1 MRKHWI
7 HALAIVAVVTF
18 SAAARAADEP
28 VAEKGGKKSEER
40 RSELFDKL
48 DANHDGQITAD
59 EVPEEQRR
67 LFNRLLRQNDG
78 DHDGKLSRA
87 EFLGAKDDVPPAN
100 ADAKSSENSPNDRR
114 PEVTPGQRPLGGGMG
129 PGQFGSGQFMMGIAL
144 LHALDTNGDG
154 VLDASEIAAATAS
167 LKKLDTN
174 SDGEISRDELRAAVP
189 PAMMEN
195 LRAGLPGTGGGAP
208 GGNPEAAMARLMTQF
223 DTNKDGKLEKSE
235 LPPRLQ
241 EQFDELDRNHDG
253 SLDENETRAI
263 LPRLIRRMENGNQQA
278 GKDGALRRRLEG
290 AAEKKAD
297 EK

>member
-1 MRKHWI
+1 MRQHWT
-7 HALAIVAVVTF
+7 AVLTIVAIIMF
-18 SAAARAADEP
+18 SAAARAADDAT
-28 VAEKGGKKSEER
+28 AENGSKKAEGR

-48 DANHDGQITAD
+48 DANHDGQITSD

-67 LFNRLLRQNDG
+67 LFNRLLRQG
-78 DHDGKLSRA
+78 DSNHDGKLSRA
-87 EFLGAKDDVPPAN
+87 EFLGAKDDAPPAN
-100 ADAKSSENSPNDRR
+100 ADAKPAETSPGDRR
-114 PEVTPGQRPLGGGMG
+114 PEAGTGPRPFGGPGGGAG
-129 PGQFGSGQFMMGIAL
+129 GAGNGQFGGGQFMMGIAL

-154 VLDASEIAAATAS
+154 VLDASEIAAAAAS

-174 SDGEISRDELRAAVP
+174 SDGEISRDEMRAAVP

-195 LRAGLPGTGGGAP
+195 LRAGAPGAGGGIP
-208 GGNPEAAMARLMTQF
+208 GGNPEAAMARLMSQF

-253 SLDENETRAI
+253 SLDESETRAI
-263 LPRLIRRMENGNQQA
+263 LPRLIRRMENGNQPGA
-278 GKDGALRRRLEG
+278 GK
-290 AAEKKAD
+290 KKAD